1 MCSNPNASCVDRCA
15 TAGVHAYHGGYP
27 RLSRYTYA
35 FIQSLKIQTFQPC
48 RTSALFL
55 ACFHKDAP
63 AGVIISTVLIRT
75 YGWTWT
81 DAFMSII
88 IAVLIFVRFALDFV
102 LSWLMCVRRLWSF
115 NPSPAFFRSSRKPAL
130 SCCSAPRLSCP

>member
-1 MCSNPNASCVDRCA
+1 VQSFKQLE
-15 TAGVHAYHGGYP
+15 HGGGELLQCAATP
-27 RLSRYTYA
+27 AHHVLTVARLQVYMHIMADTLG
-35 FIQSLKIQTFQPC
+35 SLGIPTLSFKASNFKHFNPVELVH
-48 RTSALFL
+48 SFPNSS

-102 LSWLMCVRRLWSF
+102 LSRLVCVEF
-115 NPSPAFFRSSRKPAL
+115 
-130 SCCSAPRLSCP
+130 